1 MSSTSTLLRANL
13 RTHGRRY
20 FSTGLAV
27 AISTAFIIVTLLFT
41 NTTTSALTRSIREA
55 YRGTTALVTIEPSRD
70 DNAEEPTPEGVTQQ
84 FASVTSQI
92 EKIPGVTA
100 VGIST
105 QYPLMGKAH
114 DERDAFFLSPLLPDP
129 FLSLKYTQGKA
140 PATASEITIPSTS
153 AKELGLQVGETL
165 TLTSQGTES
174 AHDFTVSGIYDSGS
188 NITAT
193 SYVSTEGFTSAV
205 GMGPTGQIRV
215 ATNLPGD
222 KYGNPTAAEQDTWV
236 KTLESN
242 LSTVKGVKVQ
252 SAASEIEQ
260 QLKSIQV
267 SGALLTAIAL
277 IFPAIAILVA
287 SVVVSSTFK
296 VILQQRRREL
306 ALLRAL
312 GADVQQVRSLVRRET
327 YAIGGISSL
336 VGIVLG
342 LLLGGLLNTITE
354 DTSFIDAISSISPLY
369 VVLVWLFGTLLT
381 VFVGRKPARAVS
393 QVPPIAALS
402 PVNEADA
409 SSRAARRLTLV
420 VGLFLAVVGGGCLL
434 AALKISS
441 ATQKFALSF
450 CMSMACL
457 IGILLICTVIVPT
470 LTKLFGRL
478 WPGMLARMARENA
491 VRNPGRTSATGTS
504 IVIGVTLVVT
514 MMVGAS
520 SMRDSLI
527 NEVNERRPFDLSV
540 STITAGELSSD
551 IQARVS
557 STEGVAASIPAHSI
571 YGTVKLEGEAPA
583 GNGDADEQS
592 QIFGEPNYST
602 VAHSKVEQIDDS
614 TVLVGMEAWNGKDLK
629 VCTNEGKCL
638 TLKGKYTKNFN
649 GTYEVSEANLL
660 KLNPK
665 APVRDMIVKLK
676 DGVSAASVQKDLAK
690 IDNSLSVNG
699 SALEREMYS
708 KMIDQMLLIVVG
720 LLGVSVLVA
729 LVGVANTLSL
739 SVAERTRENGLLRAL
754 GLTKRQMKT
763 MLALEAVF
771 ISVTGAIIGSAL
783 GIFFGAVGIL
793 ALPLEGL
800 TIFITIPWIQ
810 IAAVIGIA
818 VLASLVASWFFY
830 ICMQNFSPSGAFET
844 YLETRFGCGAE
855 HVCSAPHP

>member
-55 YRGTTALVTIEPSRD
+55 YRGTTALVTINPSRD
-70 DNAEEPTPEGVTQQ
+70 DNAEEPTPESVTQQ

-114 DERDAFFLSPLLPDP
+114 DEREAFFLSPLLPDP

-153 AKELGLQVGETL
+153 ANELGLQVGETL

-188 NITAT
+188 NITAA

-222 KYGNPTAAEQDTWV
+222 RYGNPSAAEQDTWV

-252 SAASEIEQ
+252 SVASEVEKD
-260 QLKSIQV
+260 LKAIQV

-327 YAIGGISSL
+327 YAIGAISAFIG
-336 VGIVLG
+336 VILG
-342 LLLGGLLNTITE
+342 LLVGGFGLGHMVEGENFLSIVASLSIPY
-354 DTSFIDAISSISPLY
+354 AIG
-369 VVLVWLFGTLLT
+369 VWSFGTLLT

-470 LTKLFGRL
+470 FTKLFGRL

-551 IQARVS
+551 IQARVA

-592 QIFGEPNYST
+592 QIFGEPDYST

-629 VCTNEGKCL
+629 VCSNEGKCL

-649 GTYEVSEANLL
+649 GTYEISEANLL

-665 APVRDMIVKLK
+665 APVTDMIVKLK

-818 VLASLVASWFFY
+818 VLASLVASWLPGRRAAKV
-830 ICMQNFSPSGAFET
+830 SPSAALATE
-844 YLETRFGCGAE
+844 
-855 HVCSAPHP
+855 